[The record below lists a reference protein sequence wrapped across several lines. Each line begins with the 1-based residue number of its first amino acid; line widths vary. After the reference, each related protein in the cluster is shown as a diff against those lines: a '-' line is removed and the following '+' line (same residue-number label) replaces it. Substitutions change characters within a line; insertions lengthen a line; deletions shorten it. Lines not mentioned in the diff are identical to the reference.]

1 MTNKKENIKDIIN
14 HYIENSKL
22 KRNDLTNGRWY
33 EDEEGN
39 MKISA
44 TSFNSIINMGVAY
57 DKWLMNN
64 GAEAIKIRDNKA
76 LIGTIVHAYIDM
88 LVLGEKIDL
97 REGFEYEGSVIKFEG
112 VSDEDSD

>member
-1 MTNKKENIKDIIN
+1 MSDKSITEQ
-14 HYIENSKL
+14 IEDYNSELSL
-22 KRNDLTNGRWY
+22 KRNDLSNGRWY

-39 MKISA
+39 TKISA

-76 LIGTIVHAYIDM
+76 LVGTIVHAYIDM

-112 VSDEDSD
+112 VSDDDSD

>member
-1 MTNKKENIKDIIN
+1 MSDKSITEQ
-14 HYIENSKL
+14 IEDYNSELSL
-22 KRNDLTNGRWY
+22 KRNDLSNGRWY

-76 LIGTIVHAYIDM
+76 LVGTIVHAYIDM

-112 VSDEDSD
+112 FSDVDSD

>member
-1 MTNKKENIKDIIN
+1 MSDKSITEQVE
-14 HYIENSKL
+14 HYISNLSL
-22 KRNDLTNGRWY
+22 KKNDLSNGRWY
-33 EDEEGN
+33 GDEEGDL
-39 MKISA
+39 KISA

-76 LIGTIVHAYIDM
+76 LVGTIVHAYIDM

-112 VSDEDSD
+112 VSDDDSD

>member
-14 HYIENSKL
+14 HYIENNNL
-22 KRNDLTNGRWY
+22 KRNDLSNGRWY

-39 MKISA
+39 TKISA
-44 TSFNSIINMGVAY
+44 TSFNSIVNMGVAY

-76 LIGTIVHAYIDM
+76 LVGTIVHAYIDM

>member
-1 MTNKKENIKDIIN
+1 MSDKSILEQ
-14 HYIENSKL
+14 IEDYNSELSL
-22 KRNDLTNGRWY
+22 KRNDLSNGRWY

-44 TSFNSIINMGVAY
+44 TSFNSIINMGIAY

-76 LIGTIVHAYIDM
+76 LIGTIVHAFIDK
-88 LVLGEKIDL
+88 LVLGEKVDL
-97 REGFEYEGSVIKFEG
+97 REGFEHEGTIIKFEG